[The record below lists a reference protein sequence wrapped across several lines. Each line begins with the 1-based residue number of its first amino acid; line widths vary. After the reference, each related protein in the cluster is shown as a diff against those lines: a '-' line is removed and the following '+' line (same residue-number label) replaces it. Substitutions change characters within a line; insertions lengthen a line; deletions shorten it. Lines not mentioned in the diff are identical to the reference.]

1 MVNKLDVPHLW
12 SEETERAVAK
22 QEELAKGVY
31 STDQSF
37 EEMRIAYNK
46 ERFPPIREKLK
57 SDSTDRWKQRHFLV

>member
-12 SEETERAVAK
+12 SQETERAVAK

-46 ERFPPIREKLK
+46 
-57 SDSTDRWKQRHFLV
+57 